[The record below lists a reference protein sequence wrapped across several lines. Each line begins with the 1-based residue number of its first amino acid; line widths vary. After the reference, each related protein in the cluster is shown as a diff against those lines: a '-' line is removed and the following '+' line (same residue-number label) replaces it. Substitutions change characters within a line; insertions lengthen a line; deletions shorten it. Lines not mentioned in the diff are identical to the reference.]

1 MTLPKINLNSKEDIQ
16 FVDYVWSFYGTDDP
30 VYPISGLTKGMIVVG
45 TYIYRQYCLDDSK
58 PEMQWSDGDSLDREH
73 VRDIILDIFNLKW
86 GNE

>member
-1 MTLPKINLNSKEDIQ
+1 MKKNIINLDDKSDFIE
-16 FVDYVWSFYGTDDP
+16 YVWSFYGTDDP

-58 PEMQWSDGDSLDREH
+58 PEMQWGDVDSLDREH

>member
-1 MTLPKINLNSKEDIQ
+1 MTLPKINLNSKEDIH

-30 VYPISGLTKGMIVVG
+30 VYPITGLTKGMIVVG

-58 PEMQWSDGDSLDREH
+58 PEMQWGDGDSLDREH